1 MPDARRQLTSAP
13 RGSSLIPHPSSLV
26 RGAAAICLAIAS
38 APALTQDYPTRP
50 IRIITGSPGSTSDLS
65 ARFMAQKLTE
75 RLGQQVVVDN
85 RPGAGGIIGVEIAA
99 KSAPDGY
106 TLVVGH
112 VGTHASAPSLF
123 KNLAY
128 DPVRDFAPLSNV
140 VNVGI
145 LLVVHPSVP
154 ATNLKD
160 FVAYAQSK
168 PGAINYGSPGGGTSG
183 NLTGELV
190 NLVTKAKMQHVPYKG
205 AGFALTGVVS
215 GETQASFLATSTAFA
230 QVRAGKLRALAVIRK
245 TRFPGMTDVPSA
257 AEAGYPDLDA
267 NAWFG
272 LFAPA
277 RTPKPIVARL
287 NQEMVRVLGQKDVQE
302 LLLKQGAEAAPTSPE
317 EFGAYVKSEIVKW
330 TRVVRESGVQAN

>member
-1 MPDARRQLTSAP
+1 MDK
-13 RGSSLIPHPSSLV
+13 LIIFQVLFLLS
-26 RGAAAICLAIAS
+26 AAAWAADP
-38 APALTQDYPTRP
+38 APGYPSRP

-65 ARFMAQKLTE
+65 ARFIAQKFTE
-75 RLGQQVVVDN
+75 RWGQQAVVDN

-99 KSAPDGY
+99 KSAPDGQ
-106 TLVVGH
+106 TIVIGH

-128 DPVRDFAPLSNV
+128 DPVKDFAPLSNV

-145 LLVVHPSVP
+145 VLVVHPSVP
-154 ATNLKD
+154 ATTLKE
-160 FVAYAQSK
+160 FIAYTQSK
-168 PGAINYGSPGGGTSG
+168 PGVINYGSPGGGTSG

-190 NLVTKAKMQHVPYKG
+190 NLATKAKMQHIPYKG
-205 AGFALTGVVS
+205 AAFALTGVVA
-215 GETQASFLATSTAFA
+215 GETQASFLSTATA
-230 QVRAGKLRALAVIRK
+230 AVQIRAGKVRAIAVIRK
-245 TRFPGMTDVPSA
+245 TRFPGMPDVPSA
-257 AEAGYPDLDA
+257 AEAGYPDLEA

-277 RTPKPIVARL
+277 KTPKPIVTKL
-287 NQEMVRVLGQKDVQE
+287 NQEIVRALELKETKD

-330 TRVVRESGVQAN
+330 TRVVKESGAKPN

>member
-1 MPDARRQLTSAP
+1 MFRF
-13 RGSSLIPHPSSLV
+13 LIFVFVLV
-26 RGAAAICLAIAS
+26 LSAAAS
-38 APALTQDYPTRP
+38 AADPGYPSRP

-65 ARFMAQKLTE
+65 ARFIAQKFTE
-75 RLGQQVVVDN
+75 RWGQQAVVDN

-99 KSAPDGY
+99 KSAPDGQ
-106 TLVVGH
+106 TIVIGH

-128 DPVRDFAPLSNV
+128 DPVKDFAPLSNV

-145 LLVVHPSVP
+145 VLVVHPSVP
-154 ATNLKD
+154 ATTLKE
-160 FVAYAQSK
+160 FIAYTQSR
-168 PGAINYGSPGGGTSG
+168 PGVINYGSPGGGTSG

-190 NLVTKAKMQHVPYKG
+190 NLATKAKMQHIPYKG
-205 AGFALTGVVS
+205 AAFALTGVVA
-215 GETQASFLATSTAFA
+215 GETQASFLSTATA
-230 QVRAGKLRALAVIRK
+230 AVQIRAGKVRAIAVIRK
-245 TRFPGMTDVPSA
+245 TRFPGMPDVPSA
-257 AEAGYPDLDA
+257 AEAGYPDLEA

-277 RTPKPIVARL
+277 KTPKPIVTKL
-287 NQEMVRVLGQKDVQE
+287 NQEIVRALELKETKD

-330 TRVVRESGVQAN
+330 TRVVKESGAKPN

>member
-1 MPDARRQLTSAP
+1 MTNRKPKAAL
-13 RGSSLIPHPSSLV
+13 RGSSFFLLPSSFARMIV
-26 RGAAAICLAIAS
+26 AACLAIAS
-38 APALTQDYPTRP
+38 APAMTQEYPTRP
-50 IRIITGSPGSTSDLS
+50 IRIITGSPGSTSDIS
-65 ARFMAQKLTE
+65 ARFMAQKFTE
-75 RLGQQVVVDN
+75 RWSQQAVVDN
-85 RPGAGGIIGVEIAA
+85 RPGAGGIIGVEIAS
-99 KSAPDGY
+99 KSAPDGH
-106 TLVVGH
+106 TLVIGH

-128 DPVRDFAPLSNV
+128 DPVRDFAPLSNI

-154 ATNLKD
+154 AASLKE
-160 FVAYAQSK
+160 FVAYSQSK
-168 PGAINYGSPGGGTSG
+168 PGMINYGSPGGGTSG

-205 AGFALTGVVS
+205 AGFAVTGVVS

-245 TRFPGMTDVPSA
+245 TRFPGMPDVPSA
-257 AEAGYPDLDA
+257 AEVGYPELDA

-277 RTPKPIVARL
+277 KTPKPIVTRL
-287 NQEMVRVLGQKDVQE
+287 NQEMVRALGQKDVQE
-302 LLLKQGAEAAPTSPE
+302 LLLKQGAEAAPTTPE

-330 TRVVRESGVQAN
+330 TRVVKESGAQAN